1 VSDVVKIADVYV
13 KDRIRKDL
21 GDIDSLCNSIR
32 EYGIIQPIVLTT
44 DNNENYR
51 GTTLVA
57 GGRRLTA
64 VKRLGWTELVHA
76 RDFIWRGE
84 ENDFQRRSVELEEN
98 LRRKELSWQ
107 EQLTA
112 KQELMNLMQT
122 IYGPPKA
129 GPVEALSSKPGFGV
143 NRLASMLGES
153 PATTSTDLKVAT
165 AMLAMPQLRYAKNKS
180 EVLTK
185 LKIAGTIV
193 SMQSTA
199 PKVTDG
205 NSTNRFW
212 TLFETDFSTG
222 AINISDASTDLIWT
236 DLPYGANVNEMSSQ
250 ASSALAHFDDSRRS
264 IINSLDTVARESY
277 RVLREDRFA
286 VFCFGFTYYNELVTS
301 LGRAGFNVNVVPFVW
316 IKNTKSGENPNT
328 RYSNCYEPLLV
339 GAKGRPAFIRPGQGN
354 VISVAVV
361 QDKLQIVQKPVD
373 LIKRFLLDMTSEGAT
388 VVDWCAGTG
397 STGVACHELKRH
409 AILFEKEP
417 SMALIARA
425 RLEALK

>member
-1 VSDVVKIADVYV
+1 VSDIVKIADVYV

-112 KQELMNLMQT
+112 KQELMDLMQT

-193 SMQSTA
+193 SMQATA

-205 NSTNRFW
+205 NSTKYW
-212 TLFETDFSTG
+212 TLFETDASVG
-222 AINISDASTDLIWT
+222 SSNIGDSSIDLVWT
-236 DLPYGANVNEMSSQ
+236 DLPYGADVNEMSSQ
-250 ASSALAHFDDSRRS
+250 VSSALAHFDDSRRS
-264 IINSLDTVARESY
+264 IVAFLDTVARESY

-301 LGRAGFNVNVVPFVW
+301 LERAGFNVNVVPFVW

-339 GAKGRPAFIRPGQGN
+339 GAKGRPSFVKPGQGN
-354 VISVAVV
+354 TAFFPVV
-361 QDKLQIVQKPVD
+361 QDKLQIVQKPVA
-373 LIKRFLLDMTSEGAT
+373 LVERFLLDMTAEGAT
-388 VVDWCAGTG
+388 IVDWCCGTG
-397 STGVACHELKRH
+397 TTGVACHNLKRH